1 MKRKSIAVHTLI
13 LLGRDL
19 IKKWGTDWEI
29 ECEMRIIVSRKMS
42 RCLSLFLVLGRYFLL
57 QLLFVSGLQR
67 LPLEP
72 AGAAAP
78 NVWQENDDSFNT
90 GGHQAPL
97 VHLLRAMVADLR
109 EPVPVQ
115 RGMKSQCV
123 NSLNYKPYLPIY
135 PNLHPSTAGSLF
147 LLLYSSHSGEAP
159 NPFSFTAAV
168 CCISHS

>member
-13 LLGRDL
+13 LLGRGS

-72 AGAAAP
+72 ARAAAP

-109 EPVPVQ
+109 KPVPVQ

-123 NSLNYKPYLPIY
+123 NSHSTINPTCLYTLIY
-135 PNLHPSTAGSLF
+135 THP
-147 LLLYSSHSGEAP
+147 LLV
-159 NPFSFTAAV
+159 PFSTSIF
-168 CCISHS
+168 SHCG

>member
-1 MKRKSIAVHTLI
+1 MKRKSIAVQTLI

-19 IKKWGTDWEI
+19 IKKCGTDWEI

-72 AGAAAP
+72 ARAAAP

-97 VHLLRAMVADLR
+97 VHLFRAVVADLR

-123 NSLNYKPYLPIY
+123 NSHSTINPTCLHTLIY
-135 PNLHPSTAGSLF
+135 TCPPTAGSPF
-147 LLLYSSHSGEAP
+147 LLLYFSHSGRAP
-159 NPFSFTAAV
+159 NPFSLQ
-168 CCISHS
+168 